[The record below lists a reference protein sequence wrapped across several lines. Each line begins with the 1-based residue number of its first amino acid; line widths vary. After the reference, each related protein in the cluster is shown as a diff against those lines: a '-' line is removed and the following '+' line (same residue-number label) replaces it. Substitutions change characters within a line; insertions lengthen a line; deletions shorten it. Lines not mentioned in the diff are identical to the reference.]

1 MVCLYRYGVRMS
13 DVQNPARE
21 LARRRWGSTVVDRA
35 VETVAARSDELDPE
49 QLERLRAV
57 VDESRAGA

>member
-1 MVCLYRYGVRMS
+1 MRRILPG
-13 DVQNPARE
+13 E
-21 LARRRWGSTVVDRA
+21 LAKLRWRSTVVDRA

-57 VDESRAGA
+57 VDESRTGA